1 MEFETISCNA
11 KIQEEDAIL
20 KCLEANESITLR
32 QIKEETGITNTR
44 LILEVWNDYKNAEM
58 GYVHA
63 IVPGGGVEGRIVH
76 RREYESDVNEGSE
89 ID

>member
-1 MEFETISCNA
+1 MTIN
-11 KIQEEDAIL
+11 AIL
-20 KCLEANESITLR
+20 RCLEANESITLK

-44 LILEVWNDYKNAEM
+44 LIMEVWNDYRNAEM
-58 GYVHA
+58 GYVPD

>member
-1 MEFETISCNA
+1 MVY
-11 KIQEEDAIL
+11 KEEDAIL
-20 KCLEANESITLR
+20 KCLESSENITLR

-44 LILEVWNDYKNAEM
+44 LILEVWNDYKNAEI
-58 GYVHA
+58 GYVPD

>member
-1 MEFETISCNA
+1 MEFETMLA
-11 KIQEEDAIL
+11 KRQEEDAIL
-20 KCLEANESITLR
+20 RCLEANESITLR

-44 LILEVWNDYKNAEM
+44 LILEVWNDYKNAEI
-58 GYVHA
+58 GYVPD

>member
-1 MEFETISCNA
+1 MEF
-11 KIQEEDAIL
+11 KEEDAIL
-20 KCLEANESITLR
+20 KCLELNENVTLK
-32 QIKEETGITNTR
+32 QIKQDTGIQDTR
-44 LILEVWNDYKNAEM
+44 LIMEVWNDYRNAEM
-58 GYVHA
+58 GYVPD

>member
-58 GYVHA
+58 GYVPE

>member
-20 KCLEANESITLR
+20 KCLEANEIITLR

-58 GYVHA
+58 GYVPD

>member
-1 MEFETISCNA
+1 MEFETMLT
-11 KIQEEDAIL
+11 KRQEEDAIL
-20 KCLEANESITLR
+20 RCLEANESITLR

-44 LILEVWNDYKNAEM
+44 LILEVWNDYKNAEI
-58 GYVHA
+58 GYVPD

>member
-1 MEFETISCNA
+1 MEFETMLA
-11 KIQEEDAIL
+11 KSQEEDAIL
-20 KCLEANESITLR
+20 RCLEANESITLR

-58 GYVHA
+58 GYVPD

>member
-1 MEFETISCNA
+1 MVF
-11 KIQEEDAIL
+11 KEEDAIL
-20 KCLEANESITLR
+20 KCLESSENITLR
-32 QIKEETGITNTR
+32 QIKEETGVTNTR
-44 LILEVWNDYKNAEM
+44 LILEVWNDYKNAEI
-58 GYVHA
+58 GYVPD

>member
-1 MEFETISCNA
+1 MGF
-11 KIQEEDAIL
+11 KEEDAIL
-20 KCLEANESITLR
+20 KCLELNENVTLK
-32 QIKEETGITNTR
+32 QIKQDTGIQDTR
-44 LILEVWNDYKNAEM
+44 LIMEVWNDYRNAEM
-58 GYVHA
+58 GYVPD

>member
-20 KCLEANESITLR
+20 KCLEANESITLK

-44 LILEVWNDYKNAEM
+44 LIMEVWNDYRNAEM
-58 GYVHA
+58 GYVPD
-63 IVPGGGVEGRIVH
+63 IVPGGGVEGRITH
-76 RREYESDVNEGSE
+76 TKEYDSTVNEGSE

>member
-1 MEFETISCNA
+1 MELETISCNA

-32 QIKEETGITNTR
+32 QIKEETGVTNTR
-44 LILEVWNDYKNAEM
+44 LILEVWNDYKNAEI
-58 GYVHA
+58 GYVPD
-63 IVPGGGVEGRIVH
+63 IGPGGGVEGRITH
-76 RREYESDVNEGSE
+76 TKEHDSTVNEGSE

>member
-1 MEFETISCNA
+1 MEFETIGCNA

-20 KCLEANESITLR
+20 RCLEANESITLK

-44 LILEVWNDYKNAEM
+44 LIMEVWNDYRNAEM
-58 GYVHA
+58 GYVPD

>member
-1 MEFETISCNA
+1 MVY
-11 KIQEEDAIL
+11 KEEDAIL
-20 KCLEANESITLR
+20 KCLESSENITLR
-32 QIKEETGITNTR
+32 QIKEETGVTNTR

-58 GYVHA
+58 GYVPD

>member
-11 KIQEEDAIL
+11 KIQEADAIL

-58 GYVHA
+58 GYVPD

>member
-1 MEFETISCNA
+1 MVY
-11 KIQEEDAIL
+11 KEEDAIL
-20 KCLEANESITLR
+20 KCLESSENITLR

-58 GYVHA
+58 GYVPD

>member
-1 MEFETISCNA
+1 MVY
-11 KIQEEDAIL
+11 KEEDAIL
-20 KCLEANESITLR
+20 KCLESSENITLR
-32 QIKEETGITNTR
+32 QIKEETGVTNTR
-44 LILEVWNDYKNAEM
+44 LILEVWNDYKNAEI
-58 GYVHA
+58 GYVPD

>member
-44 LILEVWNDYKNAEM
+44 LILEVWNDYKNAEI
-58 GYVHA
+58 GYVPD

>member
-1 MEFETISCNA
+1 MVY
-11 KIQEEDAIL
+11 KEEDAIL
-20 KCLEANESITLR
+20 KCLESSENITLK

-44 LILEVWNDYKNAEM
+44 LIMEVWNDYRNAEM
-58 GYVHA
+58 GYVPD